1 MGQGQHQR
9 CMMYQMADTVH
20 YQACQ
25 MKDMDIHRWNKIVWH
40 ICISLRKNGIIFLI
54 NNYYNQNGNTICGGE
69 DVSAGKT
76 CIQLIDGQWSTSHQL
91 KTHREHHCSW
101 TSLNGD
107 VLIIGINKQTK
118 VNLIYV
124 DYHNDRWWKLWF

>member
-1 MGQGQHQR
+1 M
-9 CMMYQMADTVH
+9 
-20 YQACQ
+20 
-25 MKDMDIHRWNKIVWH
+25 
-40 ICISLRKNGIIFLI
+40 
-54 NNYYNQNGNTICGGE
+54 
-69 DVSAGKT
+69 SAGKT

-118 VNLIYV
+118 VNLIYFDKMKSV
-124 DYHNDRWWKLWF
+124 LIYMNIFLLFLMNDKAKEKHRIMT